1 MSRARDV
8 ADGALGKIAGTNGQV
23 LTSNGTVWSSQA
35 VPTELPAVGANGNV
49 LTSNGSAWSS
59 QAVPTELPAH
69 GSDGNILT
77 STGSAWASE
86 ANPLPAHSTVGNVL
100 TSTGSAWASQAAA
113 GGAGWTW
120 LAKNDI
126 TSNASY
132 STFDDSK
139 VTNAYTNYAV
149 VMNHVNFGNNS
160 GKLGA
165 FIYANGA
172 WRQGTGEE
180 DYQFHVAEYVSVAG
194 GSFNMLSSGNSWNQ
208 SYIRMMYSNT
218 GSSASA
224 LGANLVFYFNTRANG
239 GLYRSFA
246 WQGTQTANNQGGGI
260 LLGGAIYK
268 GQTSH
273 NITGIRFYEIGG
285 ANIARGE
292 FNLYG
297 LAGS

>member
-8 ADGALGKIAGTNGQV
+8 ADGALGTIAGTNGQV
-23 LTSNGTVWSSQA
+23 LTSDGT
-35 VPTELPAVGANGNV
+35 N
-49 LTSNGSAWSS
+49 WSS

-86 ANPLPAHSTVGNVL
+86 ANPLPAHGTVGNVL

-126 TSNASY
+126 TSNTSY
-132 STFDDSK
+132 STFDNTK
-139 VTNAYTNYAV
+139 VTNSYTNYAV
-149 VMNHVNFGNNS
+149 VMNHVNFGNSS

-180 DYQFHVAEYVSVAG
+180 DYQFHVAEYVSAAG
-194 GSFNMLSSGNSWNQ
+194 GSFNMLASGNSWTN

-224 LGANLVFYFNTRANG
+224 LGTNLVFYFNTRANG

-246 WQGTQTANNQGGGI
+246 WQGTQTASNQGGGV
-260 LLGGAIYK
+260 LLGGAIYR

-273 NITGIRFYEIGG
+273 DITGIRFYEIGG